1 MKKAWTDVKSF
12 VTVIMTIA
20 MVILLFAPIEV
31 NKEVLTIFS
40 ATYGSVMTYFF
51 TKKSTSNEE
60 VIEEEESDNN
70 GN

>member
-1 MKKAWTDVKSF
+1 MKKAWSDVKSF

-20 MVILLFAPIEV
+20 MVVLLFAPIEV

-51 TKKSTSNEE
+51 TKKKS
-60 VIEEEESDNN
+60 IEDENQENN
-70 GN
+70 DE

>member
-1 MKKAWTDVKSF
+1 MKKAWSDVKCF

-20 MVILLFAPIEV
+20 MVVLLFAPIEL

-51 TKKSTSNEE
+51 TKKKS
-60 VIEEEESDNN
+60 IEDENQENN
-70 GN
+70 DE

>member
-1 MKKAWTDVKSF
+1 MKKAWSDVKSF
-12 VTVIMTIA
+12 VTVLMTIA

-51 TKKSTSNEE
+51 TKKKTDEPDSDDISNNTQE
-60 VIEEEESDNN
+60 
-70 GN
+70 

>member
-1 MKKAWTDVKSF
+1 MKKAWSDVKSF

-31 NKEVLTIFS
+31 NREVLTIFS

-51 TKKSTSNEE
+51 TKKKKSDDDFN
-60 VIEEEESDNN
+60 IEEREE
-70 GN
+70 

>member
-1 MKKAWTDVKSF
+1 MKKAWSDVKSF

-51 TKKSTSNEE
+51 TKKKQ
-60 VIEEEESDNN
+60 SDDELNIDEKE
-70 GN
+70 GI

>member
-1 MKKAWTDVKSF
+1 MKKAWSNVKSF

-20 MVILLFAPIEV
+20 MVVLLFAPIEV

-51 TKKSTSNEE
+51 TKKKS
-60 VIEEEESDNN
+60 IEDENQENN
-70 GN
+70 DE

>member
-1 MKKAWTDVKSF
+1 MKKAWSDVKSF

-20 MVILLFAPIEV
+20 MVVLLFAPIEV

-51 TKKSTSNEE
+51 TKKKSLED
-60 VIEEEESDNN
+60 DNQEN
-70 GN
+70 NDE